1 MSKDILKTV
10 VREEAVLEKFDGEA
24 DDPEKVLRERITL
37 LNGSIVNHEFFDEA
51 GELTHSEGG
60 NYNGTNNS
68 I

>member
-10 VREEAVLEKFDGEA
+10 VREEAVLEKFDGEQ
-24 DDPEKVLRERITL
+24 DDPNKVLRERITL

-51 GELTHSEGG
+51 GEPTHIEGG
-60 NYNGTNNS
+60 NNGTNNS

>member
-24 DDPEKVLRERITL
+24 GTEEAVLRERITL
-37 LNGSIVNHEFFDEA
+37 VNNELVKHEFFDEN
-51 GELTHSEGG
+51 GELQHIEGG
-60 NYNGTNNS
+60 NSGTNNS